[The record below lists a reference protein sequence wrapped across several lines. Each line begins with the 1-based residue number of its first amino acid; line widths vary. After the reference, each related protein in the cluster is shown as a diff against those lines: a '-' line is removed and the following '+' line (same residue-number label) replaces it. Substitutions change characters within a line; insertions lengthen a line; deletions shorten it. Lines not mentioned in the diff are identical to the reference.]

1 MQGFKEFY
9 EEVTKNEELKNMLE
23 EAVEKRMDE
32 ARKLIIND
40 QIAIAKKH
48 NYSISEKDFTD
59 SVKKGVDG
67 VGGGC
72 LLIDSGCFVCGEIN
86 DHGGCIVIGVR

>member
-9 EEVTKNEELKNMLE
+9 EEVSKNETLKKMLE
-23 EAVEKRMDE
+23 KTVESRMED

-40 QIAIAKKH
+40 QISIAKKH
-48 NYSISEKDFTD
+48 NFDISESDYMQ
-59 SVKKGVDG
+59 SAESGMVG

-86 DHGGCIVIGVR
+86 EHGGCIVIGAR